1 MNSIRGTKARSSL
14 RKTKTAPRPYFLN
27 TTNQERQTEH
37 QSIVNNTVD
46 QLAPP
51 VTPTAVV
58 GGCNSNLQSEFLQSE
73 QWSEALKTLDL
84 KLDEVIHIR
93 SVLTRAELESLSL
106 DGTMKVGDQI
116 FTN

>member
-1 MNSIRGTKARSSL
+1 M

-58 GGCNSNLQSEFLQSE
+58 GCNSNLQSEFLQSE